1 MMQFANGK
9 RALGFNSLGRTL
21 PSHFTHP
28 NANWETRRTICAD
41 YPNVSTIA
49 NPALPQGSTV
59 LVTGANGFLGAHIV
73 DQFLRNGYRVR
84 GTVRDPNKDRWLLE
98 YFDQQYGNGSFE
110 LVAVPDMQA
119 DGAYNQA
126 VKDVSVFVHSAA
138 SVAFDNDPNKIIP
151 VTVAGTVNALKAAY
165 SEPSVKRFVLTSSSA
180 AAVGLLSSGVM
191 VTEDTWN
198 EEAVKDAWSGE
209 PYPPNRSVIVYEAS
223 KAQSEQAVWKYH
235 EENRRQR
242 PDLTINAGRPSLVPL
257 EAPFDTSKSITVL
270 PNLIFGRP
278 IDAVNQGRRTSAGF
292 VAALWK
298 GEEPSVHLG
307 VPRQYYVD
315 VEDTALLHVAGAV
328 LPHVQSQRIFAFAG
342 RFNWDTVLDEM
353 RALDPKRKLTA
364 HFSGGEDP
372 NEIVPRAKAEKLLRE
387 LGRPGWTS
395 LKDTIAAT
403 VKDIKV

>member
-1 MMQFANGK
+1 
-9 RALGFNSLGRTL
+9 
-21 PSHFTHP
+21 
-28 NANWETRRTICAD
+28 
-41 YPNVSTIA
+41 
-49 NPALPQGSTV
+49 
-59 LVTGANGFLGAHIV
+59 
-73 DQFLRNGYRVR
+73 
-84 GTVRDPNKDRWLLE
+84 
-98 YFDQQYGNGSFE
+98 
-110 LVAVPDMQA
+110 MQA

-126 VKDVSVFVHSAA
+126 VKDVSVFMHSAA

-151 VTVAGTVNALKAAY
+151 VTVAGAVNALKAAY
-165 SEPSVKRFVLTSSSA
+165 SEPSVKRLVLTSSSA
-180 AAVGLLSSGVM
+180 AAVGLLSSGVT
-191 VTEDTWN
+191 VTEDRWN
-198 EEAVKDAWSGE
+198 EEAIKDAWSGE

-235 EENRRQR
+235 EENRGQR
-242 PDLTINAGRPSLVPL
+242 PDLTINA
-257 EAPFDTSKSITVL
+257 VL

-278 IDAVNQGRRTSAGF
+278 IDPVNQGHRTSAGLI
-292 VAALWK
+292 AALWK
-298 GEEPSVHLG
+298 GEEPSVHFG

-364 HFSGGEDP
+364 HFSDGEDP

-403 VKDIKV
+403 VKDVEV